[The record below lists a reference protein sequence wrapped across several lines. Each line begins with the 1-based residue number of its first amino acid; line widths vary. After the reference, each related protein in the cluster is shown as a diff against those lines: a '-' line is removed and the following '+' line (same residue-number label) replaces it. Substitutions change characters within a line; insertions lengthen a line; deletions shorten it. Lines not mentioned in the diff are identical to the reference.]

1 MSDKNGRKIAIGAL
15 IAAAAG
21 YVAGILSAPRSG
33 KQTRELVKDKTLE
46 VKADLE
52 SDVKKAQ
59 QELSKKIEVA
69 QVMLESES
77 KEIKKEIEIV
87 LQNAKKV
94 EKKAKQ
100 TIKAVKD
107 GKAKDPDLNKAL
119 DEVNSS
125 LEHFKK
131 FIKN

>member
-1 MSDKNGRKIAIGAL
+1 MSHKDGRKIAIGAL

-69 QVMLESES
+69 QLMLESES
-77 KEIKKEIEIV
+77 KEIKKEIENV

-100 TIKAVKD
+100 TIRAVKD